1 MITPTVD
8 IAARVYAHK
17 WKIDPIVRSRIDDD
31 FYKLL
36 MCQSVF
42 RNRPD
47 TRVTFSLINRSS
59 RIRLAELIDE
69 GELREQLDHVRSLSL
84 TRGEST
90 WLRGNT
96 FYGKRQMFRPDF
108 MEFLENLRLPPYHLE
123 KRDGQYEL
131 SFEGRW
137 PEVMLW
143 EIPAL
148 AIIMELRSRAVLGDM
163 GRFELQVL
171 YARAMTRVWEKIEA
185 LRALGPDLRI
195 ADFGTRRRHSF
206 LWQDWCVQA
215 MVEGL
220 GDERFIGT
228 SNCLI
233 AMRRDIEAIGTN
245 AHELPMVFAAL
256 ADSDEE
262 LRRAPYRVLADWHEE
277 HEGNLRIILPDTYGT
292 QGFLDHAPDWL
303 AGWTGIRVDSGDPA
317 EGAEIAIRWWQNRG
331 EDPRRKLI
339 IFSDGLDVGKI
350 GELFRQF
357 HGRVKVSFG
366 WGTLLTNDFRGLVPE
381 DRLAPFSL
389 VCKAVAADGR
399 PTVKLSD
406 NPGKATGP
414 AAEIARYRR
423 VFEVGAQQ
431 ALAVEV

>member
-1 MITPTVD
+1 MMD
-8 IAARVYAHK
+8 IATRVYNHK
-17 WKIDPIVRSRIDDD
+17 WKIDPIVRSLIDTD

-47 TRVTFSLINRSS
+47 TRVEFSLINRSKQ
-59 RIRLAELIDE
+59 IRLADLIDE
-69 GELREQLDHVRSLSL
+69 GELREQLDYARGLRL

-108 MEFLENLRLPPYHLE
+108 MEWFENYQLPPYHLE

-131 SFEGRW
+131 TFEGAW

-148 AIIMELRSRAVLGDM
+148 AILMELRSRAVLNRM
-163 GRFELQVL
+163 GRFDLQIL
-171 YARAMTRVWEKIEA
+171 YARAMTRIWEKIEN
-185 LRALGPDLRI
+185 LRKLPGLKI
-195 ADFGTRRRHSF
+195 ADFGTRRRHGF

-220 GDERFIGT
+220 GDAFTGT

-233 AMRRDIEAIGTN
+233 AMRRDLEAVGTN
-245 AHELPMVFAAL
+245 AHELPMVYAAL
-256 ADSDEE
+256 ADSEDE
-262 LRRAPYRVLADWHEE
+262 LRKAPYRVLADWHEE
-277 HEGNLRIILPDTYGT
+277 HDGMLRIILPDTYGT
-292 QGFLDHAPDWL
+292 RGFLDHAPDWL
-303 AGWTGIRVDSGDPA
+303 AGWTGIRIDSGDPVA
-317 EGAEIAIRWWQNRG
+317 GAETAIDWWKAKG
-331 EDPRRKLI
+331 EDPTEKLI
-339 IFSDGLDVGKI
+339 IFSDGLDVPEI
-350 GELFRQF
+350 RDLYARF

-366 WGTLLTNDFRGLVPE
+366 WGTLLTNDFRRLVPG
-381 DRLAPFSL
+381 DALAPFSL
-389 VCKAVAADGR
+389 VCKAVSANGR

-406 NPGKATGP
+406 NPEKATGP
-414 AAEIARYRR
+414 ADEIARYRK

-431 ALAVEV
+431 ARQVTV

>member
-1 MITPTVD
+1 MMD
-8 IAARVYAHK
+8 IATRVYNHK
-17 WKIDPIVRSRIDDD
+17 WKIDPIVRSLIDTD

-47 TRVTFSLINRSS
+47 TRVEFSLINRSKQ
-59 RIRLAELIDE
+59 IRLADLIDE
-69 GELREQLDHVRSLSL
+69 GELREQLDYARGLRL

-108 MEFLENLRLPPYHLE
+108 MEWFENYQLPPYHLE

-131 SFEGRW
+131 TFEGAW

-148 AIIMELRSRAVLGDM
+148 AILMELRSRAVLNRM
-163 GRFELQVL
+163 GRFDLQIL
-171 YARAMTRVWEKIEA
+171 YARAMTRIWEKIEN
-185 LRALGPDLRI
+185 LRKLPGLKI
-195 ADFGTRRRHSF
+195 ADFGTRRRHGF

-220 GDERFIGT
+220 GDAFTGT

-233 AMRRDIEAIGTN
+233 AMRRDLEAVGTN
-245 AHELPMVFAAL
+245 AHELPMVYAAL
-256 ADSDEE
+256 ADSEDE
-262 LRRAPYRVLADWHEE
+262 LRKAPYRVLADWHEE
-277 HEGNLRIILPDTYGT
+277 HDGMLRIILPDTYGT
-292 QGFLDHAPDWL
+292 KGFLDHAPDWL
-303 AGWTGIRVDSGDPA
+303 AGWTGIRIDSGDPVA
-317 EGAEIAIRWWQNRG
+317 GAETAIDWWKAKG
-331 EDPRRKLI
+331 EDPTEKLI
-339 IFSDGLDVGKI
+339 IFSDGLDVPEI
-350 GELFRQF
+350 RDLYARF

-366 WGTLLTNDFRGLVPE
+366 WGTLLTNDFRRLVPG
-381 DRLAPFSL
+381 DALAPFSL
-389 VCKAVAADGR
+389 VCKAVSANGR

-406 NPGKATGP
+406 NPEKATGP
-414 AAEIARYRR
+414 ADEIARYRK

-431 ALAVEV
+431 ARQVTV